1 MKDNRKRDER
11 STGTEEPWDT
21 QRISLLRSLF
31 WSANY
36 MAGVAHGKGDLTT
49 TRMALRV
56 VQDTLNVEQMFDN
69 PWKEASNDGLV

>member
-1 MKDNRKRDER
+1 MTGKGKMPPTWQEKDWETRR
-11 STGTEEPWDT
+11 
-21 QRISLLRSLF
+21 RIMLRSLF

-56 VQDTLNVEQMFDN
+56 VQDTLNVEQMVDN
-69 PWKEASNDGLV
+69 QWKEASNDGLV